1 MGPLKDPRPG
11 GNVPPAKK
19 RRLNRR
25 DTDEQA
31 REALTRQC
39 PGLSQAMMTQ
49 HIVNGLS
56 LLERV
61 KEDKRKARKDNKN
74 LGPNYWREIKQLYDI
89 EVTID
94 GLVVLDKSETI
105 DEELTRALEQARN
118 PNAGKRSAK
127 LLQTWCGSV
136 RDINQRCMVAVVKQI
151 FGTKL
156 GSKGAQTL
164 VMCFMK
170 CCAKL
175 KLDERY
181 PKDP

>member
-1 MGPLKDPRPG
+1 MGPFKDPRCG
-11 GNVPPAKK
+11 GTAPPSKK

-31 REALTRQC
+31 REALARQC

-56 LLERV
+56 LLECV
-61 KEDKRKARKDNKN
+61 KEDKRKARKENKN

-89 EVTID
+89 EDTIE

-105 DEELTRALEQARN
+105 DEELSRAIEQARN
-118 PNAGKRSAK
+118 PNAGKRSLN
-127 LLQTWCGSV
+127 LLQSWCGSV
-136 RDINQRCMVAVVKQI
+136 REVNQRGMVAVVRQI
-151 FGTKL
+151 FGIKL

-164 VMCFMK
+164 VMCFM
-170 CCAKL
+170 
-175 KLDERY
+175 
-181 PKDP
+181 